1 MLVFDNLGRDI
12 ISSVLRVQD
21 LRNFGVTIHLYV
33 SYHGVLVPLVC
44 TRGDSIENRPG
55 LEVTRETD
63 ALEEIYKFNS

>member
-33 SYHGVLVPLVC
+33 SHYGVLAPLVC
-44 TRGDSIENRPG
+44 IREDVIESEPG
-55 LEVTRETD
+55 LEG
-63 ALEEIYKFNS
+63 